1 MAPSAH
7 TEVIRGVRE
16 LAVQRQWKAVE
27 NLAGT
32 LLSEDRGETV
42 VLVPGG
48 GIDTAPLCNWIR
60 QVTGRRRVTQLDIDL
75 TASSAHPVLLADK
88 LIAVFEC
95 GRLLTAPEVRM
106 LAEQLLPRPLETF
119 AIVFTRAERL
129 ETREDLELA
138 ERAIWRVLVS
148 DANKDWRRQDLL
160 GCQCYLWSSAQPAEF
175 LRDRCARDSARL
187 AALLRR
193 QTGDADAAS
202 LDHLEVTRLLELAT
216 AHLSTVPEPDDSE
229 IASVGRRREEIAQLR
244 QRLARRLADGALEVG
259 RAAVATLL
267 EAEPQIV
274 RCVEA
279 AGRNPVAVRNAVRA
293 FSIGSAERLGCPPPL
308 EAALRAWHTRLE
320 AELNERVGAVA
331 ADMRALVEQ
340 VECELAD
347 SPVAAHL
354 RLADSPVADH
364 LRLAAGLEPVSID
377 VRLPGIDSQGSRT
390 GLGTSYGWLAAEV
403 GAAAAALSVAIFSP
417 EMIATFIVS
426 AVLSAALGFHRT
438 HRSLDHSRRL
448 LRLAVHDVTERAV
461 PEVRAAVQA
470 AISGYGER
478 LIDALRKTE
487 AELEAACDRA
497 RASRKGARADLSD
510 HEQLVEYRCRL

>member
-1 MAPSAH
+1 MAPSAR

-27 NLAGT
+27 DLAGK
-32 LLSEDRGETV
+32 LLSEDRRETV

-60 QVTGRRRVTQLDIDL
+60 EVTDWRRVTQLDIDP
-75 TASSAHPVLLADK
+75 TASSAHPVVLADK

-95 GRLLTAPEVRM
+95 GRLLTVSEVRM
-106 LAEQLLPRPLETF
+106 LAEQFLPRPLETF

-129 ETREDLELA
+129 ETSEDLELA

-148 DANKDWRRQDLL
+148 GANKDWHRQDLL
-160 GCQCYLWSSAQPAEF
+160 ACQCYLWSSAQPAEF

-193 QTGDADAAS
+193 QTGDADTAS

-216 AHLSTVPEPDDSE
+216 THLSTVPEPDDTE
-229 IASVGRRREEIAQLR
+229 IASVGGRREEIAQLR
-244 QRLARRLADGALEVG
+244 QRLAHRLAEGALEVG

-267 EAEPQIV
+267 GAEAEIV
-274 RCVEA
+274 RCAEVA
-279 AGRNPVAVRNAVRA
+279 CRNPAAVRNAVRA
-293 FSIGSAERLGCPPPL
+293 LSIGSAERLGCPPAF

-320 AELNERVGAVA
+320 AELNERVSAVA
-331 ADMRALVEQ
+331 ADMRALLEQ

-347 SPVAAHL
+347 SPVAGH
-354 RLADSPVADH
+354 P
-364 LRLAAGLEPVSID
+364 RLAAGLQPVSID
-377 VRLPGIDSQGSRT
+377 VRLPRIDSQGART
-390 GLGTSYGWLAAEV
+390 GLENRYGWLAAEI
-403 GAAAAALSVAIFSP
+403 GAAAAALSVAILNP
-417 EMIATFIVS
+417 QMIATFVVS
-426 AVLSAALGFHRT
+426 AVLSAALAFHQT
-438 HRSLDHSRRL
+438 HRSLDHSLSL

-461 PEVRAAVQA
+461 PEIRAAVQR
-470 AISGYGER
+470 AISDYGER
-478 LIDALRKTE
+478 LIEALRVTE

-497 RASRKGARADLSD
+497 RVTRKWTRADLSD
-510 HEQLVEYRCRL
+510 HEQLMKYRCRL